1 MDIISAYQQVG
12 SYRGAAAISGTTAKT
27 VRRVIARHES
37 GGAAPDRAPRARN
50 YDAVCEL
57 VADRVE
63 KTKGRIT
70 AKRLLPTARAAGY
83 QGSARNFR
91 RLVSTRKALWRNDNH
106 RGRRPAVWS
115 PGEHLVIDWGVLGG
129 LHVFCAVLAW
139 SRVRFVRF
147 ADNERADTTLRLL
160 AECFEQLGGVPG
172 VVLADRM
179 GCLKGGVV
187 ANKVVPTGAYVRFAA
202 HHGFRPD
209 FCEAADPE
217 SKGIVEN
224 LVGYA
229 KTDLMIPGMIDDA
242 GGCGE
247 PFTDAAAANTAAA
260 AWCVEVNAVTHS
272 EICAVPAE
280 RLLVERELL
289 APLPSLRASIG
300 KSMIRKVDRLACVRF
315 GSARYSV
322 PVRFIGAQV
331 RVHVEAD
338 RTLSITAGRGEG
350 EVVAEHMLVAPGEV
364 SILDDHYGGPR
375 PTPPRRAVRPRTM
388 AEKAFC
394 ALGPTAEA
402 FITGAAAAG
411 NTRLGPELAELN
423 TLAAA
428 HGERVFLDALARAVA
443 FGRWRAAD
451 VRSILAAGTGTPQPT
466 PAGDALVLELPRV
479 PTRSLSHYA
488 MSSARALR
496 ATTRGTS

>member
-1 MDIISAYQQVG
+1 MDIISAYREVG
-12 SYRGAAAISGTTAKT
+12 SYRGAAAISGTTPKT
-27 VRRVIARHES
+27 VRRVIARHEW
-37 GGAAPDRAPRARN
+37 GGAPPARVPRGHN
-50 YDAVCEL
+50 YDAVVDL
-57 VADRVE
+57 VAERVE
-63 KTKGRIT
+63 RSKGRIT
-70 AKRLLPTARAAGY
+70 AKRLLPAARAAGY
-83 QGSARNFR
+83 EGSARNFR
-91 RLVSTRKALWRNDNH
+91 RLVSARKTLWRNDNR

-139 SRVRFVRF
+139 CRVRFVRF
-147 ADNERADTTLRLL
+147 ADNERADTTLALL
-160 AECFEQLGGVPG
+160 AECFDHLGGVPG

-187 ANKVVPTGAYVRFAA
+187 ANRVVPTAQYVRFAS
-202 HHGFRPD
+202 HYGFRPD

-229 KTDLMIPGMIDDA
+229 KTDLMIPGVDGSGD
-242 GGCGE
+242 
-247 PFTDAAAANTAAA
+247 PFTDLGAANTAAA
-260 AWCVEVNAVTHS
+260 TWCVEVNAVMHS

-280 RLLVERELL
+280 RLIIERELL
-289 APLPSLRASIG
+289 AALPSLRASIG
-300 KSMIRKVDRLACVRF
+300 RSVTRKVDRLACVRF

-322 PVRFIGAQV
+322 PVRFIGEQV
-331 RVHVEAD
+331 RLHVEAD
-338 RTLSITAGRGEG
+338 RTLSIMAGRGEG
-350 EVVAEHMLVAPGEV
+350 EMVAEHLLVAPGEV
-364 SILDDHYGGPR
+364 SIHDDHYGGPR
-375 PTPPRRAVRPRTM
+375 PAPQRAVRAKTV

-428 HGERVFLDALARAVA
+428 HGQQPFLDALARAVA
-443 FGRWRAAD
+443 FGRWRAGD

-466 PAGDALVLELPRV
+466 TAGDALVLELPRV
-479 PTRSLSHYA
+479 PTRSLSDYA
-488 MSSARALR
+488 LL

>member
-1 MDIISAYQQVG
+1 MDIISAYREVG
-12 SYRGAAAISGTTAKT
+12 SYRGAAAISGTTPKT

-37 GGAAPDRAPRARN
+37 GGAPPARVPRGHN
-50 YDAVCEL
+50 YDAVVDL
-57 VADRVE
+57 VAERVE
-63 KTKGRIT
+63 RSKGRIT
-70 AKRLLPTARAAGY
+70 AKRLLPAARAAGY
-83 QGSARNFR
+83 EGSARNFR
-91 RLVSTRKALWRNDNH
+91 RLVSARKTLWRNDNH

-139 SRVRFVRF
+139 CRVRFVRF
-147 ADNERADTTLRLL
+147 ADNERADTTLALL
-160 AECFEQLGGVPG
+160 AECFDHLGGVPG

-187 ANKVVPTGAYVRFAA
+187 ANRVVPTAQYVRFAS
-202 HHGFRPD
+202 HYGFRPD

-229 KTDLMIPGMIDDA
+229 KTDLMIPGVDGSGD
-242 GGCGE
+242 
-247 PFTDAAAANTAAA
+247 PFTDLGAANTAAA
-260 AWCVEVNAVTHS
+260 TWCVEVNAVMHS

-280 RLLVERELL
+280 RLIIERELL
-289 APLPSLRASIG
+289 AALPSLRASIG
-300 KSMIRKVDRLACVRF
+300 RSVTRKVDRLACVRF

-322 PVRFIGAQV
+322 PVRFIGEQV
-331 RVHVEAD
+331 RLHVEAD
-338 RTLSITAGRGEG
+338 RTLSIMAGRGED
-350 EVVAEHMLVAPGEV
+350 EMVAEHLLVAPGEV
-364 SILDDHYGGPR
+364 SIHDDHYGGPR
-375 PTPPRRAVRPRTM
+375 PAPQRAVRPKTL

-428 HGERVFLDALARAVA
+428 HGQQPFLDALARAVA

-466 PAGDALVLELPRV
+466 TAGGALVLELPRV
-479 PTRSLSHYA
+479 PTRSLSDYA
-488 MSSARALR
+488 LL

>member
-1 MDIISAYQQVG
+1 MDIISAYREVG
-12 SYRGAAAISGTTAKT
+12 SYRGAAAISGTTPKT
-27 VRRVIARHES
+27 VRRVIARHEW
-37 GGAAPDRAPRARN
+37 GGAPPARVPRGHN
-50 YDAVCEL
+50 YDAVVDL
-57 VADRVE
+57 VAERVE
-63 KTKGRIT
+63 RSKGRIT
-70 AKRLLPTARAAGY
+70 AKRLLPAARAAGY
-83 QGSARNFR
+83 EGSARNLR
-91 RLVSTRKALWRNDNH
+91 RLVAARKALWRNDHH

-139 SRVRFVRF
+139 CRVRFVRF
-147 ADNERADTTLRLL
+147 ADNERADTTLALL
-160 AECFEQLGGVPG
+160 AECFDHLGGVPG

-187 ANKVVPTGAYVRFAA
+187 ANTVVPTAQYVRFAS

-229 KTDLMIPGMIDDA
+229 KTDLMIPGVDGSGD
-242 GGCGE
+242 
-247 PFTDAAAANTAAA
+247 PFTDLGAANTAAA
-260 AWCVEVNAVTHS
+260 TWCVEVNAVMHS

-280 RLLVERELL
+280 RLIIERELL
-289 APLPSLRASIG
+289 AALPSLRASIG
-300 KSMIRKVDRLACVRF
+300 RSVIRKVDRLACVRF

-322 PVRFIGAQV
+322 PVRLIGEQV
-331 RVHVEAD
+331 RLHVEAD
-338 RTLSITAGRGEG
+338 RTLSIMAGRGEG
-350 EVVAEHMLVAPGEV
+350 EMVAEHLLVAPGEV
-364 SILDDHYGGPR
+364 SIHDDHYGGPR
-375 PTPPRRAVRPRTM
+375 PAPQRAVRPKTL

-428 HGERVFLDALARAVA
+428 HGQQPFLDALARAVA

-466 PAGDALVLELPRV
+466 TAGDALVLELPRV
-479 PTRSLSHYA
+479 PTRSLSDYA
-488 MSSARALR
+488 LL